1 MANEIFLI
9 GYQSGYTTYA
19 LVRNSSGQIWYPIS
33 EEFEDFGTG
42 SRSHADYDI
51 PLTDKSGGMYVADF
65 PSAIP
70 ANTTVGYRTVI
81 YHQVGASPA
90 STDHIIGG
98 SRIYWSG
105 TSEVSDSIELNVT
118 ALANRMFKK
127 VGGTLGK
134 SLIIDDIDDEDDENA
149 VAAKAIYAQI
159 RNEVL
164 IRWPWNDCREY
175 ADLGAEV
182 DGLEMADWEY
192 VFALPSDV
200 IAVIDQ
206 IDEDDR
212 TIKFDYEVRGPY
224 LFTSDYS
231 NSDGDSAYI
240 DYIKKVT
247 DASLYSPALVEAI
260 TTKWAAEMAPAYNPK
275 EKDNLKR
282 EYEYLVLPNSK
293 ASNQESQYSNDEG
306 EYKWR
311 NARTS

>member
-1 MANEIFLI
+1 MNEIFLI

-19 LVRNSSGQIWYPIS
+19 LVRNSSGQIWYPTS

-51 PLTDKSGGMYVADF
+51 PLTDKSAGMYVADF

-70 ANTTVGYRTVI
+70 ANTTVGYRTTI
-81 YHQVGASPA
+81 FHQVGASPA
-90 STDHIIGG
+90 STDYVIGG

-105 TSEVSDSIELNVT
+105 TSEVSDTIELNVT

-127 VGGTLGK
+127 VGGTLGPN
-134 SLIIDDIDDEDDENA
+134 LNITDIDDEDDENA
-149 VAAKAIYAQI
+149 VAAKAIYAQV

-182 DGLEMADWEY
+182 TGLPMADWEY
-192 VFALPSDV
+192 AFALPSDK
-200 IAVIDQ
+200 IAVVAQ
-206 IDEDDR
+206 IDEENR
-212 TIKFDYEVRGPY
+212 KTEYECEVRGPY

-240 DYIKKVT
+240 DYIKLVT

-282 EYEYLVLPNSK
+282 EFEYLVLPNAK
-293 ASNQESQYSNDEG
+293 ASNQGSQYSEDKG
-306 EYKWR
+306 RYTWR